1 MVFEPVSVSALVSSV
16 CHLVSAVDLSSAL
29 PVRVPPAAIPMDLR
43 VEQTQ
48 ALKHKQQ
55 LQRQILFAEFQWKH
69 QQLSRQHEVQLQEH
83 MKVRTQRWWDAVVLS
98 RHTCVSV

>member
-1 MVFEPVSVSALVSSV
+1 M

-48 ALKHKQQ
+48 ALKHKAAAAADP
-55 LQRQILFAEFQWKH
+55 LRRVPVEAPAALAPA
-69 QQLSRQHEVQLQEH
+69 RGPVTGAHEGQDPALVGCSGSQPSHVCECEREC
-83 MKVRTQRWWDAVVLS
+83 V
-98 RHTCVSV
+98 CVSV